1 MAILLGGLGIV
12 VLLDQHKWKLPRWPW
27 SKDGKNNP
35 QPSFKHENERY
46 TIDQLAEKKLMEM
59 LKELKESEAGEEIGQ
74 GKGLPYLDSA
84 DEEDEVE
91 KQAEEEFLED
101 AEEGVGEVI
110 EEMEMGEDF
119 LR

>member
-1 MAILLGGLGIV
+1 
-12 VLLDQHKWKLPRWPW
+12 
-27 SKDGKNNP
+27 
-35 QPSFKHENERY
+35 
-46 TIDQLAEKKLMEM
+46 M
-59 LKELKESEAGEEIGQ
+59 LKELKESEAGEEIGP